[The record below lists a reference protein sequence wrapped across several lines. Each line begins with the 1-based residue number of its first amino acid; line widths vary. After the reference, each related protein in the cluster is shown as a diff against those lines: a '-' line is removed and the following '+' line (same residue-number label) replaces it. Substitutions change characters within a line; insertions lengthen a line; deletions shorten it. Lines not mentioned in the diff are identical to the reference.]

1 MSEGLSLSIHDS
13 LFLCLY
19 DMHSCFEAC
28 HIWFKLKH
36 TFFIQSDPMA
46 VVYAKKIDGKLEELG
61 RTEVV
66 LNSLHPAWIEKVTV
80 AFQFEIVQ
88 PLV

>member
-1 MSEGLSLSIHDS
+1 MTCIHVVT
-13 LFLCLY
+13 C
-19 DMHSCFEAC
+19 EAC
-28 HIWFKLKH
+28 HTLVEAKTHFF
-36 TFFIQSDPMA
+36 FFIQSDPMA

-66 LNSLHPAWIEKVTV
+66 LNSLHPKWIEKVTV

>member
-1 MSEGLSLSIHDS
+1 MLWLVRLVI
-13 LFLCLY
+13 L
-19 DMHSCFEAC
+19 
-28 HIWFKLKH
+28 WFKLKLL
-36 TFFIQSDPMA
+36 FYFIQSDPMA

-66 LNSLHPAWIEKVTV
+66 LNSLHPKWIEKVTV